1 LESKLINLTLENKIE
16 FSDQIE
22 MLYEM
27 SQKQIGSSHLISE
40 AFKNFELEIT
50 SRHSQLL
57 ENKNKIGRLLADLT
71 IDGQIKAILAADMIQ
86 GEKADT
92 CILNMGTL
100 LKSQH
105 KVLETLS
112 KDDMYVLKYVF
123 DKRSDRIEFKKLSE
137 AFS

>member
-1 LESKLINLTLENKIE
+1 
-16 FSDQIE
+16 
-22 MLYEM
+22 
-27 SQKQIGSSHLISE
+27 
-40 AFKNFELEIT
+40 
-50 SRHSQLL
+50 
-57 ENKNKIGRLLADLT
+57 LLADLT

-86 GEKADT
+86 GESADT

-123 DKRSDRIEFKKLSE
+123 DKRSDRIEFKKLGE